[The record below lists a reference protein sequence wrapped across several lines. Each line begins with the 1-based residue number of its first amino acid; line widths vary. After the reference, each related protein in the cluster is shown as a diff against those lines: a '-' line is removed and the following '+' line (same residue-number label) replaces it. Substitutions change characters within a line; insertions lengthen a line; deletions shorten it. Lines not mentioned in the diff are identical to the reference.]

1 MNLQSGVKMSCNLIV
16 EGGCKMEVM
25 QARCEDLAEVAKL
38 FDRYRVFYNQSS
50 DLEAAR
56 SFLQQ
61 RFHQKDSTMFIAH
74 NREQIV
80 GFTQLYPSFSS
91 VSMKRVWI
99 LNDLF
104 IDELYRNQGIARL
117 LMGAAE
123 NFARETAATRIIL
136 STQVA
141 NLPARSLYRSLGYI
155 QNEDFEHYALLL

>member
-1 MNLQSGVKMSCNLIV
+1 MKVILVRS
-16 EGGCKMEVM
+16 
-25 QARCEDLAEVAKL
+25 EDLAEVSIL

-61 RFHQKDSTMFIAH
+61 RFDRKDSTIFIAR
-74 NREQIV
+74 NREQVV

-104 IDELYRNQGIARL
+104 IDELCRSQGIARL

-123 NFARETAATRIIL
+123 NFARETAAIRIIL

-141 NLPARSLYRSLGYI
+141 NLPARSLYRALGYV
-155 QNEDFEHYALLL
+155 QNEDFAHYALPL

>member
-1 MNLQSGVKMSCNLIV
+1 MKVTLAQS
-16 EGGCKMEVM
+16 
-25 QARCEDLAEVAKL
+25 EDLAEVSIL

-61 RFHQKDSTMFIAH
+61 RFHQKDSTMFIAR
-74 NREQIV
+74 NWDRIV

-91 VSMKRVWI
+91 VSMNRVWI

-104 IDELYRNQGIARL
+104 IDEPYRNQGIARL

-123 NFARETAATRIIL
+123 NFAKETAATRIIL
-136 STQVA
+136 ATQVA
-141 NLPARSLYRSLGYI
+141 NLPARSLYRSLGYVR
-155 QNEDFEHYALLL
+155 NEDFEYYVLPL

>member
-1 MNLQSGVKMSCNLIV
+1 MKVTLAQS
-16 EGGCKMEVM
+16 
-25 QARCEDLAEVAKL
+25 EDLAKVSIL

-50 DLEAAR
+50 DLEAVR

-61 RFHQKDSTMFIAH
+61 RFHQKDSTIFIAR
-74 NREQIV
+74 NWEQTV
-80 GFTQLYPSFSS
+80 GFIQLYPSFSS

-123 NFARETAATRIIL
+123 NFARETAAIRIIL

-141 NLPARSLYRSLGYI
+141 NLPARSLYRSLGYVR
-155 QNEDFEHYALLL
+155 NEDFEHYALPL